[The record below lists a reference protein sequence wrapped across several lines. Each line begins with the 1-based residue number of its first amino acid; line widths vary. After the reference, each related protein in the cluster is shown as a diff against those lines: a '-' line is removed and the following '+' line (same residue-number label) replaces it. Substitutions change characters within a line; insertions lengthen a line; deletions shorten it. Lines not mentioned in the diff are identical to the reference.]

1 LILLKV
7 LIFESSHHHDNK
19 GAVVKRHSAI
29 TFVLLWSGLTIANA
43 QPAARSTSEG
53 VFTDEQ
59 AQRGAMAYNKNCA
72 GCHGSALRST
82 DREVPNLTGD
92 SFKRWVGGTLGEKF
106 EMVRDTMPPRDERSL
121 PDEVYL
127 DILTFILRANKVPVG
142 SQELKP
148 DPEILKQIKIAEP
161 G

>member
-1 LILLKV
+1 MRI
-7 LIFESSHHHDNK
+7 
-19 GAVVKRHSAI
+19 HSAI
-29 TFVLLWSGLTIANA
+29 TCVLLWNGLAYAYA
-43 QPAARSTSEG
+43 QPGARSTSEG
-53 VFTDEQ
+53 VFTEEQ

-92 SFKRWVGGTLGEKF
+92 SFKRWVGGTIGEKF

-142 SQELKP
+142 SHELKP
-148 DPEILKQIKIAEP
+148 DPESLKQIRIAEP